1 MTSPTIIWWRSG
13 RWSFEWPQR
22 PSSAPPCPSKD
33 RAKGYWRRLAR
44 RAVACHAYRPEP
56 DDWTCPSRRV
66 MRLAARGVPQ
76 HPKAGVR
83 PVFDA
88 ARRAS
93 VEFCRTPGVLTRSDE
108 QRASAAS
115 NFAQRPRQRR
125 GATHR
130 RRAPSMA
137 SRVDGG
143 RPSATENRLDLPLER
158 CPVFWARR
166 SRSPGMLT
174 LTCYPPRYPRIL
186 GIAGFYRPTNGPA
199 AKYSPWCPAPRQPR
213 QNRVNPGCT
222 AAWDIRVG
230 LVSHEALT

>member
-1 MTSPTIIWWRSG
+1 LRATPTGPNRTTGPVQVAGSCG
-13 RWSFEWPQR
+13 SQP
-22 PSSAPPCPSKD
+22 
-33 RAKGYWRRLAR
+33 
-44 RAVACHAYRPEP
+44 VACHSTPRPASARCSTP
-56 DDWTCPSRRV
+56 PAGRALSFVGRPASRRDPIS
-66 MRLAARGVPQ
+66 RERAWRQTLA
-76 HPKAGVR
+76 
-83 PVFDA
+83 
-88 ARRAS
+88 
-93 VEFCRTPGVLTRSDE
+93 L
-108 QRASAAS
+108 
-115 NFAQRPRQRR
+115 RPRERR
-125 GATHR
+125 RATHR
-130 RRAPSMA
+130 RRAPSMV
-137 SRVDGG
+137 SGVDGG

-222 AAWDIRVG
+222 AAWDIRFG